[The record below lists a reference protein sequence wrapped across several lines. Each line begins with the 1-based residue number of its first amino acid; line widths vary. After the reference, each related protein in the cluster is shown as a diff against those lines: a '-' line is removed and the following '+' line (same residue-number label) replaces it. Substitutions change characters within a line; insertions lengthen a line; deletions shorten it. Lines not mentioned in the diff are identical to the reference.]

1 MVEFDAY
8 AADCRVHGQLEV
20 GEGRL
25 SDHLEHAAELLV
37 RDARLEGM
45 SDGRMVE
52 MPELTIARDE
62 LCAVVANG
70 PRGDTARRL
79 HTQTKLVEV
88 EVGPYL
94 VVGRVHGTPASEP
107 LGAALRRQAWVPLTE
122 VIVMYRCGGGDVREE
137 MTTLLVNRDLMRSFR
152 AVEQVSLDLLRSFRA
167 VEQVGLDLPWEKHG
181 ALKDAASDA
190 TGSTEKPR
198 KAARPRAKK
207 ARPPASPK
215 PPV

>member
-25 SDHLEHAAELLV
+25 SDQLEHATELLV
-37 RDARLEGM
+37 RDARLEGV

-79 HTQTKLVEV
+79 HTLTKLVEV

-107 LGAALRRQAWVPLTE
+107 LGVALRRQAWVPLTE
-122 VIVMYRCGGGDVREE
+122 ATVMYRCGGGDVREE
-137 MTTLLVNRDLMRSFR
+137 MAALLVNRDRMRSFR
-152 AVEQVSLDLLRSFRA
+152 AVEQASLDLL
-167 VEQVGLDLPWEKHG
+167 WEKHR
-181 ALKDAASDA
+181 ATKDAESDA
-190 TGSTEKPR
+190 TGSPEKPR
-198 KAARPRAKK
+198 KAARPRTKK
-207 ARPPASPK
+207 ARPPAPPK